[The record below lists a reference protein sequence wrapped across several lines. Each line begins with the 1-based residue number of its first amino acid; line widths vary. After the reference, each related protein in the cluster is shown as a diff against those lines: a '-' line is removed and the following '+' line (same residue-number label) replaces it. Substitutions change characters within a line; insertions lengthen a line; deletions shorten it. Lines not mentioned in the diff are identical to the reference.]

1 MVKMR
6 IMKTIFF
13 ILLTVFALES
23 NAQLHKSTLQA
34 SGLTCAM
41 CSNAINKALQKIP
54 FVATVKSDIKN
65 SSFNIVFKENTKV
78 NIDDLKKAVEDAG
91 FSVAK
96 LNVTGTFNNVHVKND
111 EHVNIDGTTFHFLK
125 VNDQVLTGEKTL
137 IVVDKNFL
145 NSKEFKKYSD
155 ATKMSC
161 LQTGKAASCCVKEGI
176 TANTR
181 IYHVTI

>member
-1 MVKMR
+1 
-6 IMKTIFF
+6 MKKILVIFF
-13 ILLTVFALES
+13 AILALQS
-23 NAQLHKSTLQA
+23 NAQLNKASLQA

-54 FVATVKSDIKN
+54 FVASVKSDIKN
-65 SSFNIVFKENTKV
+65 SSFNIVFKENTNV

-96 LNVTGTFNNVHVKND
+96 LNVTGNFDNVHVKND
-111 EHVNIDGTTFHFLK
+111 EHVIINGTTFHFLK

-137 IVVDKNFL
+137 LVVDRNFITA
-145 NSKEFKKYSD
+145 KEFKKYSA
-155 ATKMSC
+155 ATKMNC
-161 LQTGKAASCCVKEGI
+161 LQTGKSAPCCVKDGI
-176 TANTR
+176 AANTR